1 MAKIRNSI
9 VLTKLSGKLGGS
21 TFQGG
26 TNGISF
32 KGKVQRLKH
41 YTDAKRTCKNN
52 MAIVCYNWKHLN
64 LFQKQNWA
72 DYSTFTNSLYRNNQ
86 NVILPGFFAYQKVNL
101 QRLSQGLSVLEDA
114 PAGAVIPAYADLTI
128 WFAPV
133 DGLSIYSNR
142 DILATE
148 FLLLKVSPP
157 KQTGAEIRANDCQ
170 KILITNYPALEW
182 IIETEYINL
191 YGRVPAAG
199 ESVGM
204 CWGVCSTVS
213 GVRLPL
219 QFKITDF

>member
-52 MAIVCYNWKHLN
+52 MAIVCDNWKHLN
-64 LFQKQNWA
+64 LYQKQNWA
-72 DYSTFTNSLYRNNQ
+72 NYSEFTNGLYRNNQ

-101 QRLSQGLSVLEDA
+101 QRLSQGLTSLTDA
-114 PAGAVIPAYADLTI
+114 PTSAVIPAYADLTI
-128 WFAPV
+128 WFAPIS
-133 DGLSIYSNR
+133 GLSVYSDR
-142 DILATE
+142 TITADE

-157 KQTGAEIRANDCQ
+157 KQTGAEIRANDCR
-170 KILITNYPALEW
+170 KILITNYPAIEW
-182 IIETEYINL
+182 IIETAYINL
-191 YGRVPAAG
+191 YGRVPVAG
-199 ESVGM
+199 ESVGV
-204 CWGVCSTVS
+204 CWGVCSSLS
-213 GVRLPL
+213 GVRIPL
-219 QFKITDF
+219 QFKVTSF